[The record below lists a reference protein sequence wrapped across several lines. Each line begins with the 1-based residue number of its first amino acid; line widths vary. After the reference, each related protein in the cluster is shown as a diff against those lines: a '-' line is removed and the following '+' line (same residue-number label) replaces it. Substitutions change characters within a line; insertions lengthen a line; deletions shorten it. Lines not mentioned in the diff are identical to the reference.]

1 MINWTY
7 ATKTVVSVL
16 TSAEVYLTTPN
27 MGWKEAVAL
36 GIGSML
42 VWLVPN
48 TQNPSK
54 AAPILSAPITN
65 PERAELEN
73 LRAQNVRKS

>member
-16 TSAEVYLTTPN
+16 TSVSVYLSTPN
-27 MGWKEAVAL
+27 MGWKEAVTL
-36 GIGSML
+36 GIGSVL

-48 TQNPSK
+48 TTNPAK
-54 AAPILSAPITN
+54 PAPILSAPITN
-65 PERAELEN
+65 MERAELES
-73 LRAQNVRKS
+73 LRASQKVIK